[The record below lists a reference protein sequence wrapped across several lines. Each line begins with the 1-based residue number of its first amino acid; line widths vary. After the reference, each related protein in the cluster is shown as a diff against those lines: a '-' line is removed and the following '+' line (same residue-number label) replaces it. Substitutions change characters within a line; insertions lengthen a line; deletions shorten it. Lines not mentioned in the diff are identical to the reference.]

1 MPRVPKYIFCPCKK
15 PWKLC
20 VSKPNSYKL
29 DARDLL
35 DIWSINL
42 YSHKGNTPFT
52 IDYDFIN
59 LKPSNSKF
67 ICRFDNKTNK
77 P

>member
-1 MPRVPKYIFCPCKK
+1 MPRVPKYIFCQCM
-15 PWKLC
+15 
-20 VSKPNSYKL
+20 KL

-35 DIWSINL
+35 DIWSIDL
-42 YSHKGNTPFT
+42 YSHKGKIPFN